1 MYSLTGLGDT
11 SPCTWWDDVW
21 LTSPCQQYLE
31 ANDPNNA
38 LLVMVQKGAL
48 VGGATV
54 AGTTIG
60 TAAGD
65 LVGSTAGATVGA
77 ASDSINQSVSGFF
90 TNPDG
95 SMNVPTIMIAGLGI
109 FLLMKAIK

>member
-1 MYSLTGLGDT
+1 MLGDT
-11 SPCTWWDDVW
+11 STANPCTWWDNIW
-21 LTSPCQQYLE
+21 LGQSCQDYLQ
-31 ANDPNNA
+31 ANDPTNP

-48 VGGATV
+48 VGGASV

-65 LVGSTAGATVGA
+65 LVGSTVGATAGA

-95 SMNVPTIMIAGLGI
+95 SLNIPTIIIAGLGI